1 MMKRIKWPILIALL
15 LLLGLILGGYYYYKF
30 TRISFPSQVLE
41 RDLSL
46 KGKEVLVIGRV
57 PAENVL
63 RLLKRSQP
71 LIRYLEKELGIRVRF
86 QFATD
91 YEAMIKGMEKK
102 AYDLVLLGPK
112 SYIEGN
118 ERAGY
123 YAILKPIRH
132 GKATYRSLIIIRKD
146 SGINALNDLK
156 GKNFCFTDKES
167 ASGYLY
173 PRVFLLKKGIDP
185 DKDFSKIFFTGT
197 HDGVVLN
204 VYHKNFAAGAC
215 FDDARKSTFR
225 EEPEKIEELKVL
237 ARTPPISNEPFAV
250 RPDLDKKLVEKIAQA
265 FLKLGQSPEGRR
277 ILEALYPGSGLE
289 GYARARDSDY
299 DSVREMEKLLKE

>member
-1 MMKRIKWPILIALL
+1 MAKKMKWITLIILV

-30 TRISFPSQVLE
+30 IKVPLSSQVLE
-41 RDLSL
+41 RARA
-46 KGKEVLVIGRV
+46 KEEKEVLVIGRV

-71 LIRYLEKELGIRVRF
+71 LIRYLEKELGMEVRF
-86 QFATD
+86 QFAKD
-91 YEAMIKGMEKK
+91 YEAMIGGMEKK

-112 SYIEGN
+112 SYVEGN

-132 GKATYRSLIIIRKD
+132 GSATYRSMIIARKD
-146 SGINALNDLK
+146 SGINTLNELK
-156 GKNFCFTDKES
+156 GKSFCFTDRES

-173 PRVFLLKKGIDP
+173 PKVFLLKKGIDP
-185 DKDFSKIFFTGT
+185 DRDFSKVFFIGT

-225 EEPEKIEELKVL
+225 EEPEKIEELKII

-250 RPDLDKKLVEKIAQA
+250 RPDLDKELVEKISKA
-265 FLKLGQSPEGRR
+265 FLKLGQSPEGKR
-277 ILEALYPGSGLE
+277 ILEALYPGTGIE
-289 GYARARDSDY
+289 GYAEAKDSDY
-299 DSVREMEKLLKE
+299 DPVREMKRILKE

>member
-1 MMKRIKWPILIALL
+1 MAKRIKWITLITLL
-15 LLLGLILGGYYYYKF
+15 LFLGLILGGYYYYKF
-30 TRISFPSQVLE
+30 TRVSFPSQVLE

>member
-1 MMKRIKWPILIALL
+1 MKRIKWPILIALL

>member
-1 MMKRIKWPILIALL
+1 MKRIRWLIPVVLILL
-15 LLLGLILGGYYYYKF
+15 LALILGGYYYYNFIKAPL
-30 TRISFPSQVLE
+30 PSQVIE
-41 RDLSL
+41 RARA
-46 KGKEVLVIGRV
+46 KEEKEVLVIGRV
-57 PAENVL
+57 PAENVV

-71 LIRYLEKELGIRVRF
+71 LIRYLEKELGMRVRF
-86 QFATD
+86 QFARD

-102 AYDLVLLGPK
+102 IYDLVHLGPK
-112 SYIEGN
+112 SYVEGH

-132 GKATYRSLIIIRKD
+132 GSATYRSMIIVRKD
-146 SGINALNDLK
+146 SGINTLNDLR
-156 GKNFCFTDKES
+156 GKTFCFTDKES

-173 PRVFLLKKGIDP
+173 PKVLLLKKGIGP
-185 DKDFSKIFFTGT
+185 DKDFKRVFFTGT

-225 EEPEKIEELKVL
+225 EEPEKIEELRII

-250 RPDLDKKLVEKIAQA
+250 RPDLDKKLVKKISKA
-265 FLKLGQSPEGRR
+265 FLKLGQSPEGRE
-277 ILEALYPGSGLE
+277 ILEALYPGTGLE
-289 GYARARDSDY
+289 GYAEAKDSDY
-299 DSVREMEKLLKE
+299 DSVREMEELLKE

>member
-1 MMKRIKWPILIALL
+1 MAKKIKWITLIILVLL
-15 LLLGLILGGYYYYKF
+15 LALILGGYYYYNFIKAPL
-30 TRISFPSQVLE
+30 PSQVIE
-41 RDLSL
+41 RVRA
-46 KGKEVLVIGRV
+46 KEEKEVLVIGRV
-57 PAENVL
+57 PAENVV

-71 LIRYLEKELGIRVRF
+71 LIRYLEKELGMRVRF
-86 QFATD
+86 QFARD

-102 AYDLVLLGPK
+102 IYDLVHLGPK
-112 SYIEGN
+112 SYVKGH

-132 GKATYRSLIIIRKD
+132 GSATYRSIIIVRKD
-146 SGINALNDLK
+146 SGINTLSDLR
-156 GKNFCFTDKES
+156 GKTFCFTDKES

-173 PRVFLLKKGIDP
+173 PKVLLLKKGIDP
-185 DKDFSKIFFTGT
+185 DKDFKRVFFTGT

-225 EEPEKIEELKVL
+225 KEPEKIEELRII

-250 RPDLDKKLVEKIAQA
+250 RPDLDKKLVKKISKA
-265 FLKLGQSPEGRR
+265 FLKLGQSPEGRE
-277 ILEALYPGSGLE
+277 ILEALYPGTGLE
-289 GYARARDSDY
+289 GYAEAKDSDY
-299 DSVREMEKLLKE
+299 DVVREMEKLLKE

>member
-1 MMKRIKWPILIALL
+1 MAKRMKWITLIILI
-15 LLLGLILGGYYYYKF
+15 LLLGLILAGCQRKEE
-30 TRISFPSQVLE
+30 SSQVME
-41 RDLSL
+41 RERA
-46 KGKEVLVIGRV
+46 KEEKEVLVIGRV

-71 LIRYLEKELGIRVRF
+71 LIRYLEKELGMRVRF
-86 QFATD
+86 QFAKD

-132 GKATYRSLIIIRKD
+132 GEATYRSLIIVRKD
-146 SGINALNDLK
+146 SGINTLSDLK
-156 GKNFCFTDKES
+156 GKSFCFTDEES

-173 PRVFLLKKGIDP
+173 PRVFLLKKGIDSAR
-185 DKDFSKIFFTGT
+185 DFSRVFFTGT

-204 VYHKNFAAGAC
+204 VYHKNFSAGAC
-215 FDDARKSTFR
+215 FDDARKLAFR

-250 RPDLDKKLVEKIAQA
+250 RPDLDRKLVEKIAKA
-265 FLKLGQSPEGRR
+265 FLKLGQSLEGRK
-277 ILEALYPGSGLE
+277 ILEALYPESGLE
-289 GYARARDSDY
+289 GYAEAKDSDY